1 MFIFRWERFVTD
13 RSLKTNF
20 NGAVTDNVFSRILF
34 KKGQIK
40 LQMFKFSS
48 ILLYYLLCVFV
59 GWLIQNK
66 RTSLDFILRN
76 REENNY
82 DFSPL
87 SILFS
92 GEMFPKR

>member
-66 RTSLDFILRN
+66 RTSFKDFILRN

-92 GEMFPKR
+92 GEMFP